1 MVVTALLLVLA
12 TGQAP
17 ERTAAPVTPA
27 AAASPAAI
35 AARAVEL
42 QKQGKL
48 EDAAAEY
55 RRFLE
60 LSPKSWEA
68 RSNLGVVY
76 AQLGRFDDAVVQ
88 YRQVLALQPSALAVR
103 YNLAIALYKL

>member
-1 MVVTALLLVLA
+1 MPRLRARPA
-12 TGQAP
+12 G
-17 ERTAAPVTPA
+17 PA
-27 AAASPAAI
+27 ADPAAI

-60 LSPKSWEA
+60 LAPKSWEA

-76 AQLGRFDDAVVQ
+76 AQLGRFDDAVDPVP
-88 YRQVLALQPSALAVR
+88 RGARRCAPPRVAVR
-103 YNLAIALYKL
+103 YNLAVALYKARPLRRGGARSSRRC